1 MSNFYSVLKS
11 NIFSEGAYTIVPIRD
26 QDKYDI
32 MRWRNEQIYHLR
44 QSKPLSQKDQD
55 YYFNEVIAPLF
66 TKEKPDQIL
75 FSLLERNVCIGYG
88 GLVHI
93 NWNDLNAE
101 ISFVMNTQF
110 EDKMFE
116 ELWKSFLILLEN
128 VAFTDIGL
136 HKIYT
141 YAYDLRPRLFKTLEE
156 SGYTKEAILKE
167 HCLISGVYLDVIIHS
182 KIKH

>member
-88 GLVHI
+88 
-93 NWNDLNAE
+93 
-101 ISFVMNTQF
+101 
-110 EDKMFE
+110 
-116 ELWKSFLILLEN
+116 
-128 VAFTDIGL
+128 
-136 HKIYT
+136 
-141 YAYDLRPRLFKTLEE
+141 
-156 SGYTKEAILKE
+156 
-167 HCLISGVYLDVIIHS
+167 
-182 KIKH
+182 